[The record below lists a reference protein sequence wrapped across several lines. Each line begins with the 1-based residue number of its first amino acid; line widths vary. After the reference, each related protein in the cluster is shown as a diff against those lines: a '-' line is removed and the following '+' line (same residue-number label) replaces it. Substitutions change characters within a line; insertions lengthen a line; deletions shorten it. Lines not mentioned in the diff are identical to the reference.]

1 MNHRR
6 KFNTHKSYRPTHS
19 RGNNKYRIKKELD
32 FSDIVR
38 LASLPQPAQKELP
51 ITSFDSFDLEQQL
64 QENVVLHNYTNATP
78 IQAQAIPHILEGKD
92 LIGIANT
99 GTGKTAAFLIPMI
112 NKVLRNPE
120 ERVII
125 MTPTRELAKQIA
137 DELNYFIQ
145 GTNIHYVLT
154 IGGTDMFRQIKKL
167 HLNPHFV
174 IGTPGRLKDLIE
186 RNKLHLH
193 HFHSFVLDE
202 VDKMVDIGF
211 IEDIKY
217 FVSLLPHQRHSLFF
231 SATVTEKVRSILH
244 DFVHDPVTVTIKS
257 NESRSMIRQE
267 LVKYKN
273 ESEKLDILHDL
284 LTRSDFTKVLIFGRT
299 KWGIDKL
306 ARSLE
311 ERGFKTAALHG
322 NKSQGQRQRALDQF
336 KQERVH
342 VLLATDVASRG
353 LDIDNV
359 SHVINYD
366 PPESYDDYIHRIGRT
381 GRAGRKGTALT
392 FVK

>member
-1 MNHRR
+1 MKR
-6 KFNTHKSYRPTHS
+6 KKSINNRKQYRPAYG
-19 RGNNKYRIKKELD
+19 RGKKKFAGKKQLD
-32 FSDIVR
+32 FTDIIR
-38 LASLPQPAQKELP
+38 MASLPPQKQKVLP
-51 ITSFDSFDLEQQL
+51 TVGFDTFNLDPKL
-64 QENVVLHNYTNATP
+64 QENIILHGYTVATP
-78 IQAQAIPHILEGKD
+78 IQSQAIPHLLNGRD

-112 NKVLRNPE
+112 DKVLHNPQ

-137 DELNYFIQ
+137 DELNHFIQ
-145 GTNIHYVLT
+145 GMQMQYVLA

-167 HLNPHFV
+167 KMQPQFV

-186 RNKLHLH
+186 RKKLHLQS
-193 HFHSFVLDE
+193 FHNFVLDE

-217 FVSLLPHQRHSLFF
+217 FVSLLPRPRHSLFF
-231 SATVTEKVRSILH
+231 SATVTEKVKSILQ
-244 DFVHDPVTVTIKS
+244 DFVSNPVTVTIPS
-257 NESRSMIRQE
+257 NESRSTIRQE
-267 LVKYKN
+267 LIKYKN
-273 ESEKLDILHDL
+273 DTEKLDMLHDL
-284 LTRSDFTKVLIFGRT
+284 LTRKEFSKVLIFGRT

-311 ERGFKTAALHG
+311 ERGFTTAALHG

-336 KQERVH
+336 KKERVQI
-342 VLLATDVASRG
+342 LLATDVASRG

-366 PPESYDDYIHRIGRT
+366 APESYDDYIHRIGRT

>member
-1 MNHRR
+1 MKR
-6 KFNTHKSYRPTHS
+6 KRTINNRKQYRPAYGRS
-19 RGNNKYRIKKELD
+19 KKKFTSKKQLD
-32 FSDIVR
+32 FTDIIR
-38 LASLPQPAQKELP
+38 MASLPQQKQKVQP
-51 ITSFDSFDLEQQL
+51 TVPFDTFDLNTRL
-64 QENVVLHNYTNATP
+64 QENIILHGYTMATP
-78 IQAQAIPHILEGKD
+78 IQSQAIPHLLQGKD

-112 NKVLRNPE
+112 DKVLQNPQ

-137 DELNYFIQ
+137 DELNHFIRGMNLQ
-145 GTNIHYVLT
+145 YVLA
-154 IGGTDMFRQIKKL
+154 IGGTDMFRQVKKL
-167 HLNPHFV
+167 KMQPQFV

-186 RNKLHLH
+186 RKKLHLH
-193 HFHSFVLDE
+193 TFHNFVLDE

-217 FVSLLPHQRHSLFF
+217 FVSLLPRPRHSLFF
-231 SATVTEKVRSILH
+231 SATVTDKVKSILQ
-244 DFVHDPVTVTIKS
+244 DFVYDPVTITIPS
-257 NESRSMIRQE
+257 NESRSTIRQE
-267 LVKYKN
+267 LVKYRN
-273 ESEKLDILHDL
+273 DTEKLDMLHDL
-284 LTRSDFTKVLIFGRT
+284 LTRREFSKVLIFGRT

-306 ARSLE
+306 AHTLE
-311 ERGFKTAALHG
+311 ERGFRTASLHG

-336 KQERVH
+336 KQEKVQI
-342 VLLATDVASRG
+342 LLATDVASRG

-366 PPESYDDYIHRIGRT
+366 APESYDDYIHRIGRT